1 MRSVTS
7 RPLTRLSPVLVQ
19 HAFRYP
25 DDHDAHKKLKE
36 IMMTYKTVSLHAVTR
51 ATQWGMQLPSAVP
64 LRT

>member
-1 MRSVTS
+1 M
-7 RPLTRLSPVLVQ
+7 LVQ